1 MQEAA
6 SDQESIPCIPNN
18 SHVFTSDAGPSDTI
32 ILTVL
37 LGFFIVG
44 GLILYGGA
52 TFMFV
57 MAGIAGVVTVVLS
70 LVSR

>member
-1 MQEAA
+1 MQEAT
-6 SDQESIPCIPNN
+6 SDQDSSPCIPNN
-18 SHVFTSDAGPSDTI
+18 SLVFTSDAGPSDTI
-32 ILTVL
+32 ILMVL

-44 GLILYGGA
+44 GLVLYGGA

-57 MAGIAGVVTVVLS
+57 MAGIAGVVTIVFS